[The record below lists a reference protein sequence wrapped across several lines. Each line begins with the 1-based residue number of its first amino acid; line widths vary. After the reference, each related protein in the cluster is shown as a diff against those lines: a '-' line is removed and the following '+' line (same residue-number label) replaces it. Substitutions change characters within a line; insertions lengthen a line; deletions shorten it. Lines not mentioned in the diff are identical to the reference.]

1 MYYIKMIIFIV
12 KWKICLYKQGI
23 ERRIIMHCKF
33 CQEKMEFD
41 SSEGIG
47 HSEVHHYECIMCESS
62 VTVHENGEEDTWES
76 GEK

>member
-1 MYYIKMIIFIV
+1 MDIFYVLCVKISNGLRGTREGVSVMI
-12 KWKICLYKQGI
+12 
-23 ERRIIMHCKF
+23 CKF

-62 VTVHENGEEDTWES
+62 VTYHLF
-76 GEK
+76 